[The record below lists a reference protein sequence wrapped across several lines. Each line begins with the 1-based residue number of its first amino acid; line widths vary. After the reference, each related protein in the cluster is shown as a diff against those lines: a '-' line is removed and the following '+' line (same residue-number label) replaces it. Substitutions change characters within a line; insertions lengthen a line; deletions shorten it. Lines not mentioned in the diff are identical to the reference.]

1 MGGHLLLTQGGN
13 GQVTLE
19 RKRLMDALSVAL
31 LGEQVIAQ
39 RLMMASRSLLAVVA
53 ISETSKSG
61 GQ

>member
-1 MGGHLLLTQGGN
+1 VGGHLLLTQGGN